1 MLPGGRAESVADRPA
16 EARLPGFREIQPRVF
31 AGLYP
36 VSSDDY
42 EDLRD
47 ALGKIRL
54 NDSALFYEPETSQA
68 LGFGFRCGFL
78 GMLHMEIVQER
89 LEREY
94 DLELITTAP
103 TVVFEVVNTSGEV
116 LNVDNPSKLPPAN
129 KIEEARNATVSIKMA
144 LGSGSGFFISESG
157 YIVTN
162 RHVIDS
168 SYGQTEDTADQIEKV
183 KKQDEYQARLLD
195 QEERELR
202 KQKAQLRR
210 QRSRMSQTEY
220 QHYKEQLEVR
230 EEILRQR
237 RYQFEEQ
244 RRQFDTAYDQYE
256 QRLISDLAQSG
267 YTIVLADKTELQA
280 EKVTISEKYDL
291 ALLRL
296 KGYKTPYIPRGNANG
311 LHHGQP
317 LYAIGNSLD
326 MGHTVTSGIFSGR
339 RADLLQTNAQ
349 INPGNSGGPL
359 ITEDGRVIGI
369 NTSKVVHSSVEGV
382 GFAIPI
388 HVVMT
393 EFGAYIGM

>member
-1 MLPGGRAESVADRPA
+1 MPTRSAHPYSSERRGPAHRRGISTGMGVLAVCLVAIVPAFLLIDSGEAGVYKYKDENGVWHFTDTPDEEVYESAEQYIKDKKAATGAAITASSSV
-16 EARLPGFREIQPRVF
+16 LTG
-31 AGLYP
+31 
-36 VSSDDY
+36 
-42 EDLRD
+42 EDL
-47 ALGKIRL
+47 
-54 NDSALFYEPETSQA
+54 QA
-68 LGFGFRCGFL
+68 
-78 GMLHMEIVQER
+78 H
-89 LEREY
+89 
-94 DLELITTAP
+94 
-103 TVVFEVVNTSGEV
+103 FEKN
-116 LNVDNPSKLPPAN
+116 LPPAN

-168 SYGQTEDTADQIEKV
+168 SYGQTEDAADQIENV
-183 KKQDEYQARLLD
+183 KKQVEYQARLLD

-210 QRSRMSQTEY
+210 QRSRMSQAEY
-220 QHYKEQLEVR
+220 EHYKDQLERR
-230 EEILRQR
+230 EDILRQR

-244 RRQFDTAYDQYE
+244 RRQFDAAYDQYE

-296 KGYKTPYIPRGNANG
+296 KGYKTPYIPRGNAHG

>member
-1 MLPGGRAESVADRPA
+1 MLKRSSQHRVRMISLLFH
-16 EARLPGFREIQPRVF
+16 RRGFVKF
-31 AGLYP
+31 AGLGVVFLALGVCFLLPTDHGNAGVYKYKDKNGVWHFTDTPDEDVYKEAEQYINDEKAAGRKPDIASSAP
-36 VSSDDY
+36 VG
-42 EDLRD
+42 EDL
-47 ALGKIRL
+47 
-54 NDSALFYEPETSQA
+54 QA
-68 LGFGFRCGFL
+68 HFKK
-78 GMLHMEIVQER
+78 
-89 LEREY
+89 
-94 DLELITTAP
+94 
-103 TVVFEVVNTSGEV
+103 S
-116 LNVDNPSKLPPAN
+116 LPPAN

-144 LGSGSGFFISESG
+144 LGSGSGFFISETG

-168 SYGQTEDTADQIEKV
+168 SYGQKEDTADQIENM
-183 KKQDEYQARLLD
+183 KKQIEYQDKLLD
-195 QEERELR
+195 QEERQLRKKKSQLR
-202 KQKAQLRR
+202 KQRR
-210 QRSRMSQTEY
+210 QMQSDEY
-220 QHYKEQLEVR
+220 RYWKDQLER
-230 EEILRQR
+230 QEESLRQR

-244 RRQFDTAYDQYE
+244 RRQFDEAYDKYE

-280 EKVTISEKYDL
+280 EKVTISERYDL

-296 KGYKTPYIPRGNANG
+296 KGYKTPFIPRGNAHG

-339 RADLLQTNAQ
+339 RSDLLQTNAQ

-359 ITEDGRVIGI
+359 ITEEGLVIGV
-369 NTSKVVHSSVEGV
+369 NTSKLVGMGVEGM

>member
-1 MLPGGRAESVADRPA
+1 MPTRSAHPYSSERRGPAHRRGISTGMGVLAICLVAIVSVFLCFGSGEAGVYKYKDENGVWHFTDTPDEEVYESAEQYIKDKKAATGHDSLAS
-16 EARLPGFREIQPRVF
+16 PRVLT
-31 AGLYP
+31 G
-36 VSSDDY
+36 
-42 EDLRD
+42 EDL
-47 ALGKIRL
+47 
-54 NDSALFYEPETSQA
+54 QA
-68 LGFGFRCGFL
+68 HF
-78 GMLHMEIVQER
+78 QK
-89 LEREY
+89 
-94 DLELITTAP
+94 
-103 TVVFEVVNTSGEV
+103 N
-116 LNVDNPSKLPPAN
+116 LPPAN

-168 SYGQTEDTADQIEKV
+168 SYGQTEDTADQIENV
-183 KKQDEYQARLLD
+183 KKQVEYQARLLD
-195 QEERELR
+195 QQERELR
-202 KQKAQLRR
+202 KQKSELRR
-210 QRSRMSQTEY
+210 QRSRMSQAEY
-220 QHYKEQLEVR
+220 QQYKEQLEVR

-244 RRQFDTAYDQYE
+244 RRQFDAAYDEYE

-296 KGYKTPYIPRGNANG
+296 KGYKTPYIPRGNAHG

-359 ITEDGRVIGI
+359 ITEEGRVIGI

>member
-1 MLPGGRAESVADRPA
+1 MPTRSVQHQSSERRRPTHRRRISTYTDA
-16 EARLPGFREIQPRVF
+16 LAVCLVVMVF
-31 AGLYP
+31 AFLSIDSGEAGVYKYKDENGVWHFTDTP
-36 VSSDDY
+36 DEEVYESAEQYIKDKKAATGAASTASSSVLTG
-42 EDLRD
+42 EDL
-47 ALGKIRL
+47 
-54 NDSALFYEPETSQA
+54 QA
-68 LGFGFRCGFL
+68 HF
-78 GMLHMEIVQER
+78 QK
-89 LEREY
+89 
-94 DLELITTAP
+94 
-103 TVVFEVVNTSGEV
+103 N
-116 LNVDNPSKLPPAN
+116 LPPAN

-168 SYGQTEDTADQIEKV
+168 SYGQTEDAADQIENV
-183 KKQDEYQARLLD
+183 KKQVEYQARLLD

-210 QRSRMSQTEY
+210 QRSRMSQAEY
-220 QHYKEQLEVR
+220 QHYKDQLEIR
-230 EEILRQR
+230 EEVLRQR

-244 RRQFDTAYDQYE
+244 RRQFDAAYDQYE
-256 QRLISDLAQSG
+256 QRMISDLAQSG

-291 ALLRL
+291 ALLQL
-296 KGYKTPYIPRGNANG
+296 KGYKTPYIPRGNALG

>member
-1 MLPGGRAESVADRPA
+1 MK
-16 EARLPGFREIQPRVF
+16 F
-31 AGLYP
+31 AGLGVVFLALGICFLLSPDYGTAGVYKYKDKNGVWHFTDTPDEDVYKEAEQYIKDEKAAGRKPDMASSAP
-36 VSSDDY
+36 VG
-42 EDLRD
+42 EDL
-47 ALGKIRL
+47 
-54 NDSALFYEPETSQA
+54 QA
-68 LGFGFRCGFL
+68 HFKK
-78 GMLHMEIVQER
+78 
-89 LEREY
+89 
-94 DLELITTAP
+94 
-103 TVVFEVVNTSGEV
+103 N
-116 LNVDNPSKLPPAN
+116 LPPAN

-144 LGSGSGFFISESG
+144 LGSGSGFFISETG

-168 SYGQTEDTADQIEKV
+168 SYGQKEDTADQIENM
-183 KKQDEYQARLLD
+183 KKQIEYQDKLLD
-195 QEERELR
+195 QEERQLR

-210 QRSRMSQTEY
+210 QRRQMQPEEY
-220 QHYKEQLEVR
+220 RHWKDQLERR

-237 RYQFEEQ
+237 RYQFDEQ
-244 RRQFDTAYDQYE
+244 RRQFDEAYDKYE

-280 EKVTISEKYDL
+280 EKVTISERYDL

-296 KGYKTPYIPRGNANG
+296 KGYKTPFIPRGNAHG

-339 RADLLQTNAQ
+339 RSDLLQTNAQ

-359 ITEDGRVIGI
+359 ITEEGLVIGV
-369 NTSKVVHSSVEGV
+369 NTSKLVGMGVEGM

-393 EFGAYIGM
+393 EFGAFIGM

>member
-1 MLPGGRAESVADRPA
+1 MPTRSAHPYSSERRGPAHRRGISTGMGVLAVCLVAIVSAFLLIDSGEAGVYKYKDENGVWHFTDTPDEEVYESAEQYIKDKKAATGAAITASSSV
-16 EARLPGFREIQPRVF
+16 LTG
-31 AGLYP
+31 
-36 VSSDDY
+36 
-42 EDLRD
+42 EDL
-47 ALGKIRL
+47 
-54 NDSALFYEPETSQA
+54 QA
-68 LGFGFRCGFL
+68 
-78 GMLHMEIVQER
+78 H
-89 LEREY
+89 
-94 DLELITTAP
+94 
-103 TVVFEVVNTSGEV
+103 FEKN
-116 LNVDNPSKLPPAN
+116 LPPAN

-168 SYGQTEDTADQIEKV
+168 SYGQTEDAADQIENV
-183 KKQDEYQARLLD
+183 KKQVEYQARLLD

-210 QRSRMSQTEY
+210 QRSRMSQAEY
-220 QHYKEQLEVR
+220 EHYKDQLERR
-230 EEILRQR
+230 EDILRQR

-244 RRQFDTAYDQYE
+244 RRQFDAAYDQYE

-296 KGYKTPYIPRGNANG
+296 KGYKTPYIPRGNAHG

>member
-1 MLPGGRAESVADRPA
+1 MPTKSMQRQSSERRRPTHRRRISTGMGVLAVCLVAIVSAFLLIDSGEAGVYKYKDENGVWHFTDTPDEEVYESAEQYIKDKKAATGAASTASSSV
-16 EARLPGFREIQPRVF
+16 LTG
-31 AGLYP
+31 
-36 VSSDDY
+36 
-42 EDLRD
+42 EDL
-47 ALGKIRL
+47 
-54 NDSALFYEPETSQA
+54 QA
-68 LGFGFRCGFL
+68 
-78 GMLHMEIVQER
+78 H
-89 LEREY
+89 
-94 DLELITTAP
+94 
-103 TVVFEVVNTSGEV
+103 FEKN
-116 LNVDNPSKLPPAN
+116 LPPAN

-168 SYGQTEDTADQIEKV
+168 SYGQTEDAADQIENV
-183 KKQDEYQARLLD
+183 KKQVEYQARLLD

-210 QRSRMSQTEY
+210 QRSRMSQAEY
-220 QHYKEQLEVR
+220 QHYKDQLERR
-230 EEILRQR
+230 EDILRQR

-244 RRQFDTAYDQYE
+244 RRQFDAAYDQYE

-296 KGYKTPYIPRGNANG
+296 KGYKTPYIPRGNAHG

>member
-1 MLPGGRAESVADRPA
+1 MPTRSAHPYSSERRGPAHRRGISTGMGVLAVCLVAMVSAFLLIDSGVAGVYKYKDENGVWHFTDTPDETVYESAEQYIKDKKASTGNDSLAST
-16 EARLPGFREIQPRVF
+16 RVLT
-31 AGLYP
+31 G
-36 VSSDDY
+36 
-42 EDLRD
+42 EDL
-47 ALGKIRL
+47 
-54 NDSALFYEPETSQA
+54 QA
-68 LGFGFRCGFL
+68 HF
-78 GMLHMEIVQER
+78 QK
-89 LEREY
+89 
-94 DLELITTAP
+94 
-103 TVVFEVVNTSGEV
+103 N
-116 LNVDNPSKLPPAN
+116 LPPAN

-168 SYGQTEDTADQIEKV
+168 SYGQTEDTADQIENV
-183 KKQDEYQARLLD
+183 KKQVEYQARLLD

-244 RRQFDTAYDQYE
+244 RRKFDAAYDEYE

-296 KGYKTPYIPRGNANG
+296 KGYKTPYIPRGNAHG

>member
-1 MLPGGRAESVADRPA
+1 MPTRSAHPYSSERRGPAHRRGISTGMGVLAVCLVAIVSAFLLIDSGEAGVYKYKDENGVWHFTDTPDEEVYESAEQYIKDKKAATGAAITASSSV
-16 EARLPGFREIQPRVF
+16 LTG
-31 AGLYP
+31 
-36 VSSDDY
+36 
-42 EDLRD
+42 EDL
-47 ALGKIRL
+47 
-54 NDSALFYEPETSQA
+54 QA
-68 LGFGFRCGFL
+68 
-78 GMLHMEIVQER
+78 H
-89 LEREY
+89 
-94 DLELITTAP
+94 
-103 TVVFEVVNTSGEV
+103 FEKN
-116 LNVDNPSKLPPAN
+116 LPPAN

-168 SYGQTEDTADQIEKV
+168 SYGQTEDAADQIENV
-183 KKQDEYQARLLD
+183 KKQVEYQARLLD

-210 QRSRMSQTEY
+210 QRSRMSQAEY
-220 QHYKEQLEVR
+220 EHYKDQLERR
-230 EEILRQR
+230 EDILRQR

-244 RRQFDTAYDQYE
+244 RRQFDAAYDQYE

-296 KGYKTPYIPRGNANG
+296 KGYKTPYIPRGNAHG

-359 ITEDGRVIGI
+359 ITEDGQVIGI